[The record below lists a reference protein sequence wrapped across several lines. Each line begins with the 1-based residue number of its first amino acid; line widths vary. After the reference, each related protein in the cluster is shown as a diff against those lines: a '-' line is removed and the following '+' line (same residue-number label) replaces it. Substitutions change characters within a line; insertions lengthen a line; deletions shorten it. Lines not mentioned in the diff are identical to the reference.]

1 MLATT
6 NTVDDAL
13 ARELADDDIE
23 VHTVGDMVAARTA
36 GMAFYEGRTLGM
48 TL

>member
-36 GMAFYEGRTLGM
+36 SMAFYEGRILGM
-48 TL
+48 RL